1 MKASSEDP
9 NSLRNEVFSRVFDEN
24 WAAVRHHVECVVD
37 DDAEVTEI
45 VSEVFFSAWSR
56 LKPHRPYDRAWLL
69 KFADRSLRRRWNRV
83 ADRRAVTAAAHAG
96 LSNEDAESGASADH
110 AEVLRALSGLNV
122 RERRIIMLTYW
133 DGLAVGDI
141 AGSMGVSRACADRI
155 HRRAHEKL
163 RRGLGLEG
171 ATDAEDH

>member
-56 LKPHRPYDRAWLL
+56 LKPHRPLDRAWLL

-83 ADRRAVTAAAHAG
+83 ADRRAVTAAVHAG
-96 LSNEDAESGASADH
+96 L
-110 AEVLRALSGLNV
+110 
-122 RERRIIMLTYW
+122 
-133 DGLAVGDI
+133 
-141 AGSMGVSRACADRI
+141 
-155 HRRAHEKL
+155 
-163 RRGLGLEG
+163 
-171 ATDAEDH
+171 